1 MRPLL
6 VPCRR
11 LNVDGNNKKIAAAI
25 TAVTRY
31 MQQEEEIIYTQPVQA
46 PAPVLSIKPKLWGI
60 SGRQVQMQM
69 RNLMQMKA
77 FHGSK
82 FIK

>member
-1 MRPLL
+1 M
-6 VPCRR
+6 
-11 LNVDGNNKKIAAAI
+11 DENKKRIAAAI

-31 MQQEEEIIYTQPVQA
+31 IRQEEEIYTQPV
-46 PAPVLSIKPKLWGI
+46 PTVTPVPSVKLKLWGL
-60 SGRQVQMQM
+60 SGRQAQMQM

-82 FIK
+82 FMK

>member
-1 MRPLL
+1 MKE
-6 VPCRR
+6 
-11 LNVDGNNKKIAAAI
+11 NKNKIAAAI

-31 MQQEEEIIYTQPVQA
+31 IQQEEEIIYTQPV
-46 PAPVLSIKPKLWGI
+46 PAATPVPSVKLKLWGL
-60 SGRQVQMQM
+60 SGRQAQMQM

-82 FIK
+82 FMK